1 MQDSGRSKLYPIL
14 NECMS
19 YRGPRGAESSGS
31 TVEHD
36 INPYYREIPW
46 SLTRQ
51 HDFPI
56 LGQAWQGKNNSN
68 RLPYWHIS
76 LVFPYLWNF
85 TMRIAVW
92 IKQTQFFL
100 FPLLL
105 FPSHL
110 EGIKDIISHQRY
122 HSVHNN
128 SEKSCYFWCN
138 ENKLSADLNTNFSNV
153 HP

>member
-1 MQDSGRSKLYPIL
+1 MLIKKPHSSNQKVNAGFGSIEIISNSLWMYVIQRPA
-14 NECMS
+14 
-19 YRGPRGAESSGS
+19 GAESSGS

-56 LGQAWQGKNNSN
+56 LGSAWQGKNNSN
-68 RLPYWHIS
+68 RLPYIHIS

-110 EGIKDIISHQRY
+110 EGIKDIISH
-122 HSVHNN
+122 
-128 SEKSCYFWCN
+128 
-138 ENKLSADLNTNFSNV
+138 
-153 HP
+153 